1 MIGKESDLNQFAKM
15 VEETNL
21 SKYRKDVSNYMK
33 SVHKKNLPSLTRQF
47 YSELQ
52 AAGDDKEKR
61 ELANKKIA
69 YFHRPIFYSE
79 VDVKALSNMQGT
91 AITFAFEP
99 GSKKAS
105 VSFEGKEKF
114 YKQDHENNT
123 ELKKFTAKMNVIRE
137 SLGSLLRKLESFS
150 KTEPENKKDISVY
163 YEFLTGL
170 KKVMD
175 KTIPIIDSSQESA
188 LRRSYATNIL
198 NRALQKLTYR

>member
-1 MIGKESDLNQFAKM
+1 M
-15 VEETNL
+15 
-21 SKYRKDVSNYMK
+21 SN
-33 SVHKKNLPSLTRQF
+33 
-47 YSELQ
+47 
-52 AAGDDKEKR
+52 
-61 ELANKKIA
+61 I
-69 YFHRPIFYSE
+69 
-79 VDVKALSNMQGT
+79 QGT

-123 ELKKFTAKMNVIRE
+123 ELKKFITKMNVIRE